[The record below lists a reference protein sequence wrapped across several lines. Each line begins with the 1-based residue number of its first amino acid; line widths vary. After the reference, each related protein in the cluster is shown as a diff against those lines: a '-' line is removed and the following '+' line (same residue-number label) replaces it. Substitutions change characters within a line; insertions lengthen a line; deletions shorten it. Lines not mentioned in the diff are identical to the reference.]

1 MADCDPRARLAC
13 MKFLAIPVVLMACAA
28 PALAQE
34 SNNLPRFD
42 ALEQQKQSVE
52 QDRFDSLERQ
62 RQRERDF
69 TTNPASGVSGAERAL
84 RDMHYQRE
92 FDRLRLEGD
101 LERAQVQR
109 ERDLENAA
117 LPNRRIAPFSSLVI
131 TDPERYLLP
140 PAPPGHYYARLDGR
154 FVLVDRTSELVV
166 NVLDPRLTDPR
177 DDVPASPRPSV
188 QKPLPV
194 GRIPVDSPFVVRDFG
209 LLLLPPPPSG
219 QFYALVDGRMLLV
232 DAKTERA
239 VKAVDG

>member
-1 MADCDPRARLAC
+1 
-13 MKFLAIPVVLMACAA
+13 MKFLVASAVLLACAA
-28 PALAQE
+28 PAVAQE
-34 SNNLPRFD
+34 SDNLPRFD

-69 TTNPASGVSGAERAL
+69 ATNPALGATTAERGI
-84 RDMHYQRE
+84 RDLQYQRE
-92 FDRLRLEGD
+92 LDLLRLEGE

-131 TDPERYLLP
+131 TDPERYVLP

-154 FVLVDRTSELVV
+154 FVLVDKTSELVV
-166 NVLDPRLTDPR
+166 KVLDPKLGDPTG
-177 DDVPASPRPSV
+177 DIPVGPRPPV
-188 QKPLPV
+188 EKPLPV
-194 GRIPVDSPFVVRDFG
+194 GRISVESALTITEFRR
-209 LLLLPPPPSG
+209 LSLPPPP
-219 QFYALVDGRMLLV
+219 QDQYYARVDGRILLV

-239 VKAVDG
+239 VKAVGG